1 MHIVILGSGVIG
13 TTAAY
18 YLARAGHRVTVV
30 DRCAGPGLET
40 SFANAGEVS
49 PGYSAPWAGPG
60 VPLKALRWLLMHHR
74 PLVIRPLPD
83 PALWRWCAAMLRNC
97 TAERYRIN
105 KGRMVR
111 LAEYSRD
118 TLCALR
124 ADTGIAYDE
133 RRLGTLQLFRTQR
146 QLDGVGKDLA
156 VLDGQG
162 VPYQL
167 LDRDA
172 VAVHEPALATVQQ
185 KYAGGL
191 RLPGDETG
199 DCYLF
204 TRRLAETARRLGVE
218 FRFGTTVR
226 RIEGGAAGVEAVHV
240 EAAGRQAGTDPS
252 PDDRRR
258 EGNCLRSLAPPR
270 REETLRADLYLVAA
284 GSHSTGLVAPLGLRL
299 PVYPVKGYSL
309 TLAIDDAARAP
320 VSTVMDETHKVAIT
334 RLGGRIRV
342 GGMAQLSGFDLAL
355 DPRRRETLEFVVSDL
370 FPGAGDV
377 RSASF
382 WTGLRPMT
390 PDGTPILGP
399 TAVPRLWL
407 ATGHGTLGWTMAAG
421 TGRLLAD
428 WIGGGPTEIDTEGL
442 TLARYGRAGR
452 RRAG

>member
-13 TTAAY
+13 TTSAY

-30 DRCAGPGLET
+30 DRRAGPGLET
-40 SFANAGEVS
+40 SFANAGEIS

-60 VPLKALRWLLMHHR
+60 VPLKAIRWLLMHHR

-118 TLCALR
+118 TLDALR
-124 ADTGIAYDE
+124 EETGIAYDE
-133 RRLGTLQLFRTQR
+133 RRLGTLQLLRTRR
-146 QLDGVGKDLA
+146 QLDGIGKDLA
-156 VLDGQG
+156 VLDAQG

-167 LDRDA
+167 LDRDG
-172 VAVHEPALATVQQ
+172 VVLHEPALAAVRQ
-185 KYAGGL
+185 KFEGGL
-191 RLPGDETG
+191 RLPGDQTG

-204 TRRLAETARRLGVE
+204 TRRLAEAAGRLGVE
-218 FRFGTTVR
+218 FRYGVTVQR
-226 RIEGGAAGVEAVHV
+226 LEGGATGVETVHTD
-240 EAAGRQAGTDPS
+240 AGP
-252 PDDRRR
+252 
-258 EGNCLRSLAPPR
+258 LRG
-270 REETLRADLYLVAA
+270 DICLVAA
-284 GSHSTGLVAPLGLRL
+284 GSHSPRLVAPLGLRL

-309 TLAIDDAARAP
+309 TLPIDDEARAP
-320 VSTVMDETHKVAIT
+320 VSTVMDETHKVAVT

-370 FPGAGDV
+370 FPGGGDV
-377 RSASF
+377 RRASF

-390 PDGTPILGP
+390 PDGTPIVGP

-428 WIGGGPTEIDTEGL
+428 WIGGGPTAIDTDGL
-442 TLARYGRAGR
+442 TLARYGRAAR
-452 RRAG
+452 RRPG